1 MSGKKTSILG
11 GCYLAGLRR
20 EESASQ
26 IIHNDN
32 QGPDRNCMRNSNRSL
47 TLTALNFCETLAASE
62 MAPYFSQSGWVHT
75 YELTLS

>member
-1 MSGKKTSILG
+1 
-11 GCYLAGLRR
+11 LAGLRR
-20 EESASQ
+20 EQSVTEKVVWILASQ

-47 TLTALNFCETLAASE
+47 TFTGLNFCETLAASE
-62 MAPYFSQSGWVHT
+62 MAPYFSQSEWVHT